1 MGPEMPVPQ
10 KLWLLKCKDNCRFFT
25 SGMQAE
31 GIYRLSGN
39 KNDIEALIS
48 KFDAGKYVD
57 LSFLIDFERDL
68 ILIE

>member
-1 MGPEMPVPQ
+1 
-10 KLWLLKCKDNCRFFT
+10 
-25 SGMQAE
+25 MQAE